1 MSSRRPSF
9 ASHVRKLLQT
19 STWRTNSELKVNNN
33 LRTLRYMLLPSLMLL
48 GYILLCKLGS
58 GSCLNMLKINSN
70 HLIRSLLTSTFSLFL
85 CPSPSFSL
93 LLSPSLSPRGV
104 AITVCIHLVSSTIK
118 QTKELAIMAHL
129 GMILLVMMQLCPMK
143 HSSIDGLYQ
152 RL

>member
-1 MSSRRPSF
+1 
-9 ASHVRKLLQT
+9 
-19 STWRTNSELKVNNN
+19 
-33 LRTLRYMLLPSLMLL
+33 MLLPSLML
-48 GYILLCKLGS
+48 YILLCKLGS

-85 CPSPSFSL
+85 YPPPL

-129 GMILLVMMQLCPMK
+129 GMILLVVMQLCPMK

>member
-1 MSSRRPSF
+1 
-9 ASHVRKLLQT
+9 
-19 STWRTNSELKVNNN
+19 
-33 LRTLRYMLLPSLMLL
+33 MLLPSLMLL
-48 GYILLCKLGS
+48 RYILLSKLGS

-70 HLIRSLLTSTFSLFL
+70 HLIRSLLTSTFSL
-85 CPSPSFSL
+85 SFSL

-104 AITVCIHLVSSTIK
+104 AITVCIHLESSTIK

-129 GMILLVMMQLCPMK
+129 GMILLVVMQLCPMK

>member
-1 MSSRRPSF
+1 
-9 ASHVRKLLQT
+9 
-19 STWRTNSELKVNNN
+19 
-33 LRTLRYMLLPSLMLL
+33 MLLPSLMLL
-48 GYILLCKLGS
+48 RYILLSKLGS

-85 CPSPSFSL
+85 CPPPPPPSLSLSLSFSL

-104 AITVCIHLVSSTIK
+104 AITVCIHLESSTIK

-129 GMILLVMMQLCPMK
+129 GMILLVVMQLCPMK

>member
-1 MSSRRPSF
+1 
-9 ASHVRKLLQT
+9 
-19 STWRTNSELKVNNN
+19 
-33 LRTLRYMLLPSLMLL
+33 MLLPSLML
-48 GYILLCKLGS
+48 YILLCKLGS

-70 HLIRSLLTSTFSLFL
+70 HLIGSLLTSTFSLFL
-85 CPSPSFSL
+85 CPPPLLLSPSLSPSLSFSL

-129 GMILLVMMQLCPMK
+129 GMILLVVMQLCPMK